1 MGLLQSH
8 GRRGGA
14 LRRAGLSAAERFI
27 VVHSLGDARAA
38 LDAATSLGVGVT
50 LASAPGAGI
59 YAGPGWFKA
68 VVETARG
75 EFPGAACSSV
85 LDCGDAPG
93 MVLAALRH
101 GLRRVRFTG
110 PAAAAERLADI
121 AAQYGAV
128 LERAP
133 LLPSLDLLDQGDP
146 ASLCRAFLAGSHTPL
161 PPEGASDIPP
171 RMTPPITTPD
181 P

>member
-1 MGLLQSH
+1 MGLLEPH
-8 GRRGGA
+8 GRRSGA
-14 LRRAGLSAAERFI
+14 LRRAGLSTDERFI

-38 LDAATSLGVGVT
+38 LEAATSLGVAVT

-68 VVETARG
+68 VIETARD
-75 EFPGAACSSV
+75 EFPSTAFSSV

-93 MVLAALRH
+93 MVLAALRQ

-110 PAAAAERLADI
+110 PGATAARLADI
-121 AAQYGAV
+121 AGQCDAV
-128 LERAP
+128 IERGPLEPA
-133 LLPSLDLLDQGDP
+133 LDLLDRSDP
-146 ASLCRAFLAGSHTPL
+146 GALCRAFLAASHTPL
-161 PPEGASDIPP
+161 PPDGASDIPP
-171 RMTPPITTPD
+171 PMTTPD

>member
-1 MGLLQSH
+1 MGLLQPH

-38 LDAATSLGVGVT
+38 LQAAAALDVGVT

-59 YAGPGWFKA
+59 YAGPGWFKT

-75 EFPGAACSSV
+75 ELPSVACSSV

-93 MVLAALRH
+93 IVLAALRQ

-110 PAAAAERLADI
+110 PAATAARLADI
-121 AAQYGAV
+121 AAQCHAV

-133 LLPSLDLLDQGDP
+133 LEPALDLLDQSDP
-146 ASLCRAFLAGSHTPL
+146 AALCRAFLAEATHLCRL
-161 PPEGASDIPP
+161 P
-171 RMTPPITTPD
+171 RF
-181 P
+181 